1 MDIQAICCTLVNCNC
16 DSFKPGKLKRR
27 QCENC
32 KHGWV
37 AHALSKLKVHHMYQ
51 SSQVEIVH
59 SNVVFDICSLMLYGT
74 QAIPIRLKIL
84 LDRLFSV
91 LKQEEVIQILNALDW
106 TLQDYI
112 RGYVLQDVAGK
123 VLDRWAI
130 MTFEE
135 EIATL
140 QQFLRFGETKSIVE
154 LMALQDKEGQAVLV
168 PSTRTNSDIRTFIER
183 NTPRTAASLSTSKVD
198 KLSSNSMH
206 HFENFINSMA
216 FMLPFQLLGSV
227 PAPFLGSQTGT
238 LQQQHQQ
245 QQQPCCGS
253 VEQQSQ
259 RRDDQGRDG
268 LGRDNP
274 LPLSQPPENN
284 LLGSSSVSFTTD
296 LDRSGDKPMD
306 SLSTT
311 TKIEAEDFS
320 TSDNYSDGP
329 STPCTPSMSSDV
341 TQMSPEGKLRSVDRN
356 GSSGGG
362 VPGGSGGGG
371 SLKKGRVF
379 CNACEKTF
387 YDKGTLKIHYNAVH
401 LKIKHKCTIEGCNMV
416 FSSLRS
422 RNRHSANPNPRLH
435 MPMNRNNRDKDLRG
449 SMSADE
455 SSQGEKR
462 PEYGTSIPVCSA
474 ESHKSVPSYMVSHVD
489 AGSKL
494 HNSSFP
500 SMAQSGILF
509 PNLKTVQPV
518 LPFYRSLVTPA
529 ELANTPGTLPSLPLL
544 SSSVPVK
551 PITAPEPCITDP
563 IPKKKSRKSSMPIK
577 IEKETVER
585 DEQMDKGG
593 SSEDEAPL
601 QGRDQEECD
610 GSREEH
616 MCTRQAGEER
626 QVRGAYTGEEK
637 DRDSPKHLLDQT
649 LDREMT
655 EKNDKDNGP
664 RQAETGVITCAS
676 SPFEN
681 RLMENHCDNNLLC
694 HEPNGNE
701 ERVERENANSMHGV
715 GKISELKWDDG
726 EHRLSNGGTLQ
737 LIDRNREGSDGCV
750 DDYGDSG
757 LSHFDPDA
765 DLPHHCEICSK
776 TFKNPYSVKM
786 HYQNVHL
793 KEMHMCTVDGC
804 NAAFPSRRSR
814 DRHSANLNLHH
825 KLLTKDSFSPASTL
839 YPPSSHCRDRD
850 SVGLDYCKDQWDRDL
865 LHREPNS
872 QTSVIFRGHNRMGLV
887 FPMSKMSTAP
897 DSAEASPIGEM
908 EGLGGRGGVG
918 GEDGV
923 NGEDVAVLDLSTS
936 SLAPPHGSSSA
947 RSSWDS
953 DGAGSEEGEGI
964 EEGEEVL
971 EDSDESCDGIGVGR
985 PGGED
990 LALGGERTLGCVG
1003 GGQGGLQGGG
1013 GGSPITCHVCQK
1025 VYSNK
1030 GTFRAHYKT
1039 VHLRLLHKCKVPGCD
1054 TSFSSVR
1061 SRNRHSQNPNLHRN
1075 LAVSSGATMDH
1086 E

>member
-1 MDIQAICCTLVNCNC
+1 MTMAEAICCTLVNCNC

-183 NTPRTAASLSTSKVD
+183 NTPRTPANLSPTKVE
-198 KLSSNSMH
+198 KLSGNSMH
-206 HFENFINSMA
+206 HFENFINSIA
-216 FMLPFQLLGSV
+216 FMFPFQLLGSV
-227 PAPFLGSQTGT
+227 PAPFLDSQTSM
-238 LQQQHQQ
+238 LQQQHHHQQ
-245 QQQPCCGS
+245 SGCGS
-253 VEQQSQ
+253 IEQNQ
-259 RRDDQGRDG
+259 RRDEPSRDSLLRDSPITLSHDSTI
-268 LGRDNP
+268 LGP
-274 LPLSQPPENN
+274 
-284 LLGSSSVSFTTD
+284 SSTPFASD
-296 LDRSGDKPMD
+296 LDRSNDKPLD
-306 SLSTT
+306 NLSAT
-311 TKIEAEDFS
+311 TKIEPEDFS

-329 STPCTPSMSSDV
+329 STPCTPSVSSEI
-341 TQMSPEGKLRSVDRN
+341 TQMSPEAKLRSLDRSSVN
-356 GSSGGG
+356 GSAGMTGSNSSGGVG
-362 VPGGSGGGG
+362 AA
-371 SLKKGRVF
+371 SLRKGRVF

-449 SMSADE
+449 SMSPDD

-462 PEYGTSIPVCSA
+462 QEYGSSISDN
-474 ESHKSVPSYMVSHVD
+474 HKSMPSYMVSHVD
-489 AGSKL
+489 TGSKL
-494 HNSSFP
+494 NNTSFP
-500 SMAQSGILF
+500 SLGQSGILF

-529 ELANTPGTLPSLPLL
+529 ELANTPGTLPSLPIL

-551 PITAPEPCITDP
+551 PMTVQELCTIDP

-577 IEKETVER
+577 IEKEAMEQ
-585 DEQMDKGG
+585 DELIDNGG
-593 SSEDEAPL
+593 SSEDEAL
-601 QGRDQEECD
+601 LHSKDDFEDIHSD
-610 GSREEH
+610 GHIRARK
-616 MCTRQAGEER
+616 MYLEER
-626 QVRGAYTGEEK
+626 FGKEK
-637 DRDSPKHLLDQT
+637 DKQILDETLDKQDLTEDNRQIERAVITSLPFDKLDNHKHLL
-649 LDREMT
+649 
-655 EKNDKDNGP
+655 NG
-664 RQAETGVITCAS
+664 TDGK
-676 SPFEN
+676 
-681 RLMENHCDNNLLC
+681 
-694 HEPNGNE
+694 E
-701 ERVERENANSMHGV
+701 ERAMHLTNR
-715 GKISELKWDDG
+715 ISEHRWNDG
-726 EHRLSNGGTLQ
+726 EHGLTNGSSPRLVNTEKDGL
-737 LIDRNREGSDGCV
+737 DGSIEE
-750 DDYGDSG
+750 YSDSG
-757 LSHFDPDA
+757 LSNLDPDM
-765 DLPHHCEICSK
+765 DMPHHCEICNK
-776 TFKNPYSVKM
+776 MFKNPYSVKM
-786 HYQNVHL
+786 HYESVHL
-793 KEMHMCTVDGC
+793 KEMHLCTVEGC

-825 KLLTKDSFSPASTL
+825 KLLTKDSFSP
-839 YPPSSHCRDRD
+839 SSGRYSPQSFCRD
-850 SVGLDYCKDQWDRDL
+850 SLDYCQDQRD
-865 LHREPNS
+865 PSS
-872 QTSVIFRGHNRMGLV
+872 QTSVIFRGHNRTGLV
-887 FPMSKMSTAP
+887 FPMSKFSSAP
-897 DSAEASPIGEM
+897 NSNEASPSVDNM
-908 EGLGGRGGVG
+908 EDETRDG
-918 GEDGV
+918 GEDG
-923 NGEDVAVLDLSTS
+923 AALDLSTS
-936 SLAPPHGSSSA
+936 SYGPVRGSGSA
-947 RSSWDS
+947 RSSCDS
-953 DGAGSEEGEGI
+953 DGGGSEEGI
-964 EEGEEVL
+964 EEDL
-971 EDSDESCDGIGVGR
+971 ETVPIGDSEESCDGLGLGKTSGQELSTDGTLNGVGQ
-985 PGGED
+985 GQ
-990 LALGGERTLGCVG
+990 G
-1003 GGQGGLQGGG
+1003 GGQVQANGTS
-1013 GGSPITCHVCQK
+1013 SPITCHVCQK

-1039 VHLRLLHKCKVPGCD
+1039 VHLRLLHKCKIPGCD

-1075 LAVSSGATMDH
+1075 LAASSGAAMDQ